1 MGLAAA
7 EEEEEGK
14 EDGGGENESAR
25 KNRATAEVN
34 VWRCH
39 FSGGGGGFAKIRTT
53 PGGMRPEEDVI
64 FSLCHLP

>member
-1 MGLAAA
+1 M
-7 EEEEEGK
+7 
-14 EDGGGENESAR
+14 GGGENESAR

-39 FSGGGGGFAKIRTT
+39 FSGGGAKIRTT